1 MNKKDLRKK
10 LYVSSLIQ
18 GRIIGRL
25 ALYWALYHAVLWNV
39 MFVYRYLQYRG
50 ELLAGAPPQ
59 SFGELYQTFT
69 LQHYSMLVCAIAIGP
84 IVLWDALRV
93 THRIAGPL
101 VRFQNSLKELAAGNA
116 VEPIRLRD
124 GDLLQD
130 FQDVFNE
137 FLASSANPANRD
149 AAAPD
154 HTIEPV
160 ELATVEVRAS
170 EASSG
175 KLADSLA
182 EAEILVEVEEIRE
195 SLAQERQSPES
206 SPQPLS

>member
-1 MNKKDLRKK
+1 TPPTRAHPHSTHEHRIPTAGNSEAMPQENAMNKKDLRKK

-101 VRFQNSLKELAAGNA
+101 VRFQN
-116 VEPIRLRD
+116 
-124 GDLLQD
+124 
-130 FQDVFNE
+130 
-137 FLASSANPANRD
+137 
-149 AAAPD
+149 
-154 HTIEPV
+154 
-160 ELATVEVRAS
+160 
-170 EASSG
+170 
-175 KLADSLA
+175 
-182 EAEILVEVEEIRE
+182 
-195 SLAQERQSPES
+195 
-206 SPQPLS
+206 